1 MGQLRDRMVQDLR
14 LSGYASSTRRIYLL
28 YATKFAQHF
37 SRSPEILGEKE
48 IRRYLLHLLDERQL
62 GHDAYRQAH
71 AALKFLYTVTLKRQ
85 FDLPCIPRKR
95 RPHPLPDVLSGSE
108 VRSLFEAFRS
118 SKYRLIAMTLYG
130 AGLRVSEACRLR
142 VGDIDSKRMLIHV
155 REAKGH
161 KDRFVTLSKRLLD
174 SLRVYWR
181 VNRPAD
187 HLFEGRCLGGHVS
200 PESVRTA
207 VTYAARDAGLKK
219 RVTPHL
225 LRHCFATHLLE
236 TGTDVAVIR
245 ALLGHKDIQSTT
257 RYTDISTRLISRVRI
272 PLDLLEAP
280 EGRLLG

>member
-1 MGQLRDRMVQDLR
+1 MGELRDRMVQDLR

-37 SRSPEILGEKE
+37 GQSPEMLGEKE
-48 IRRYLLHLLDERQL
+48 IRRYLLHLLDVRQL
-62 GHDAYRQAH
+62 SHDAYRQAH
-71 AALKFLYTVTLKRQ
+71 SALKFLYTVTLKRR
-85 FDLPCIPRKR
+85 FDLPCISRGR

-108 VRSLFEAFRS
+108 VLRLFEALRS
-118 SKYRLIAMTLYG
+118 PKYRLIAMTLYG

-142 VGDIDSKRMLIHV
+142 VSDIDSKRMLIHI

-181 VNRPAD
+181 VNRPPD
-187 HLFEGRCLGGHVS
+187 YLFSGRCLGGHVS
-200 PESVRTA
+200 AESVRQA
-207 VTYAARDAGLKK
+207 VHHAARDAGLRK

-236 TGTDVAVIR
+236 TGTDVAVIQ
-245 ALLGHKDIQSTT
+245 ALLGHQDIQATT
-257 RYTDISTRLISRVRI
+257 RYANISTRLIARVRI

>member
-1 MGQLRDRMVQDLR
+1 MGKLRDRMIQDLR
-14 LSGYASSTRRIYLL
+14 LAGYSKSTRRIYLL
-28 YATKFAQHF
+28 YARRFAQHF
-37 SRSPEILGEKE
+37 RRSPAVLGERE

-62 GHDAYRQAH
+62 SHDTYRQAH
-71 AALKFLYTVTLKRQ
+71 SALKFLYTVTLKRQ

-108 VRSLFEAFRS
+108 VRRLFEAFRKP
-118 SKYRLIAMTLYG
+118 KYRLAAMTLYG

-142 VGDIDSKRMLIHV
+142 PHDIDSRRMLIHI
-155 REAKGH
+155 RNGKGN
-161 KDRFVTLSKRLLD
+161 KDRVVTLSRRLLK

-181 VNRPAD
+181 VNQPPD
-187 HLFEGRCLGGHVS
+187 YLFPGKTLHGHVS
-200 PESVRTA
+200 PESVRAA
-207 VTYAARDAGLKK
+207 VHYAARDAGLRK

-245 ALLGHKDIQSTT
+245 ALLGHKDIRATT
-257 RYTDISTRLISRVRI
+257 RYANVSTRLIGRVRV

-280 EGRLLG
+280 EGRVLG